1 MWNDYVASSDY
12 LFYKPYASI
21 IAKAAMDRTKSPMT
35 IGVFGT
41 WGTGKSTLLAMV
53 KDEIENQAKDK
64 GTLCI
69 RLNAWTFEG
78 YDDAKT
84 ALMEAL
90 IESLEDKKPFLPYRE
105 KIKSI
110 ISHLDLMKISS
121 IAVNAGLP
129 LALRLLMGATG
140 GTFVSVNT
148 KNPAD
153 TLTEALPKISNEISQ
168 AAGANTTMQSIRKFR
183 EEMESLLQTAEV
195 ENIVVLLDDLDRCM
209 PDAIMDMLEAIRLFL
224 TIPKLTFVV
233 AADDAI
239 IKYAVNRKYPDKDKL
254 NLNLADE
261 YVEKMF
267 HYPIYIPGL
276 SNKDIENHLLLLAA
290 RKHLDDESYGRIIQE
305 LHETGRILDKNRIE
319 MSEISSMIVRMNLPL
334 LNGQAEFLNDMQITD
349 QIRALISRSLN
360 GNPRKAKHFMNT
372 LEMKLNLGELYF
384 GKTLRKDVL
393 AKLMALREIDPNLF
407 LTLYGW
413 NQGFTIENNEM
424 KKMTEAVF
432 GNPEGTDY
440 PEWRKPLVLQW
451 LCSQPLHIYRLRLD
465 RYFYLF
471 RESLPVPG
479 SPMILQEARTG
490 DAPNLSE
497 AADPA
502 LDPPTPKMPVQN
514 LPAES
519 SPTSTEDG
527 RQRREAEDLTISNE
541 EIGKLYAAWNLVEE
555 DEKMPEN
562 GDPSSIP
569 DTLEELLI
577 YPI

>member
-21 IAKAAMDRTKSPMT
+21 IARAAMDRTRSPMT

-53 KDEIENQAKDK
+53 KDEIENRAKDK
-64 GTLCI
+64 GSICI

-90 IESLEDKKPFLPYRE
+90 IENLEDKKPFLPFRE
-105 KIKSI
+105 KIRSI
-110 ISHLDLMKISS
+110 IGHLDLMKISS
-121 IAVNAGLP
+121 IAVSAGLP

-153 TLTEALPKISNEISQ
+153 TLTEALPKISSEISQ
-168 AAGANTTMQSIRKFR
+168 AAGANSTMQSIRKFR
-183 EEMESLLQTAEV
+183 EEMESLLQGAEV

-290 RKHLDDESYGRIIQE
+290 RKHLDDDSYGRIISE
-305 LHETGRILDKNRIE
+305 FHEKGRILDKNRIE
-319 MSEISSMIVRMNLPL
+319 
-334 LNGQAEFLNDMQITD
+334 DT
-349 QIRALISRSLN
+349 
-360 GNPRKAKHFMNT
+360 
-372 LEMKLNLGELYF
+372 KLNPAPSGDYYSKKSALGAASVQSYYNKRMTALGVDSSTMNSKVKSQEDIVEQVTQWRTSVAGVNWDEELTNMIMFQQGYAACS
-384 GKTLRKDVL
+384 RC
-393 AKLMALREIDPNLF
+393 
-407 LTLYGW
+407 LT
-413 NQGFTIENNEM
+413 TMDEM
-424 KKMTEAVF
+424 
-432 GNPEGTDY
+432 
-440 PEWRKPLVLQW
+440 
-451 LCSQPLHIYRLRLD
+451 LD
-465 RYFYLF
+465 RLINSSNI
-471 RESLPVPG
+471 ESF
-479 SPMILQEARTG
+479 
-490 DAPNLSE
+490 
-497 AADPA
+497 
-502 LDPPTPKMPVQN
+502 
-514 LPAES
+514 
-519 SPTSTEDG
+519 
-527 RQRREAEDLTISNE
+527 
-541 EIGKLYAAWNLVEE
+541 
-555 DEKMPEN
+555 
-562 GDPSSIP
+562 
-569 DTLEELLI
+569 I
-577 YPI
+577 YPDVEQDSMKASGLAPMADFMTSYCFRP